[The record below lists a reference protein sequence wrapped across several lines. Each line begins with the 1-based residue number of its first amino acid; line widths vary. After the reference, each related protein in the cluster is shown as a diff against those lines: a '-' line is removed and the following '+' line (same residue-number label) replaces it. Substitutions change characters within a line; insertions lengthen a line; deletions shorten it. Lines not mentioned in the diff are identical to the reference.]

1 LIEQSVASTIPY
13 SFASAA
19 VSFEEVEQSGEGDGV
34 LFWASAPMDRVDWL
48 RETVVLACRK
58 PAIVDTE
65 ASALANA
72 VIYNYGPE
80 PAPASVLLHVGVQKV
95 VIGLL
100 VGERLEYARSSR
112 LSRIGPD
119 QVIVPFS
126 DRITQA
132 MDGLW
137 ETIQER
143 AKPLDLK
150 QVYLSGGPAQVEKV
164 GEVVHARSSLPV
176 IEVNPFQEIDYSPAT
191 EAGTLA
197 QEGGSTFTVA
207 VGLALRGFKHL

>member
-1 LIEQSVASTIPY
+1 MACCSGPAPRWIEWTGCEKRSYSLVGSRQASIP
-13 SFASAA
+13 
-19 VSFEEVEQSGEGDGV
+19 
-34 LFWASAPMDRVDWL
+34 R
-48 RETVVLACRK
+48 
-58 PAIVDTE
+58 PA
-65 ASALANA
+65 LWANA

-80 PAPASVLLHVGVQKV
+80 PTTASVLLHVGVQKV

-119 QVIVPFS
+119 QVIIPFS
-126 DRITQA
+126 DRITRA

-137 ETIQER
+137 ETIQQR

-150 QVYLSGGPAQVEKV
+150 QIYLSGGPAQVEKI
-164 GEVVHARSSLPV
+164 GEVVHARSSLPI
-176 IEVNPFQEIDYSPAT
+176 IEVNPFREIDYSPAT

-207 VGLALRGFKHL
+207 VGLALRGFKNL